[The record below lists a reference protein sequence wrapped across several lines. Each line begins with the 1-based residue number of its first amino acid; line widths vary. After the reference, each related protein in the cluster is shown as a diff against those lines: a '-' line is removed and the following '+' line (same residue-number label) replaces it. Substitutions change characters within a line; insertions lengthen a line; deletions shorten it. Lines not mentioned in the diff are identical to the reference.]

1 MRGLAESAGHLTRSP
16 LHIDRYGHTILARLK
31 RFERQ
36 DFVRTQANS
45 IKQDDGAAVT
55 LSYNPENEKTPAN
68 KRQGFGDQW
77 WPGAES
83 NHRHKDFQILRPT
96 VFLCR
101 SAGYAQARI
110 FCARSVSKC
119 EEIFHFEGGLEI
131 CNTLISRKKQTER
144 WHRPCCRPIHY
155 VRIFAQRLMFV
166 RHPQRQ
172 RHWLALFHGAR
183 PRCCSVSHQ
192 RSRRPF
198 ERTKSKQV
206 NERLVAGRSV
216 R

>member
-1 MRGLAESAGHLTRSP
+1 MDFGRLPGGGVVERIAPNREKLVKTRLDRGTDEVHKPPHKPPSLRALP
-16 LHIDRYGHTILARLK
+16 PDRPIK
-31 RFERQ
+31 NP
-36 DFVRTQANS
+36 NS
-45 IKQDDGAAVT
+45 YE
-55 LSYNPENEKTPAN
+55 L
-68 KRQGFGDQW
+68 GFAIW